1 MQILRILTNNAVV
14 ILGENKKEQ
23 IVCGKGIAYKKRP
36 GDNIDTTLINQVFS
50 LQSEDM
56 NIKFQLFLNSF

>member
-23 IVCGKGIAYKKRP
+23 IVCGKGIAYKN
-36 GDNIDTTLINQVFS
+36 DLAITLI
-50 LQSEDM
+50 LP
-56 NIKFQLFLNSF
+56 